1 MRRVNA
7 SFWIYLAGVTA
18 LGAFL
23 GACEASLRRTY
34 GDWTIFAAVLAYLLA
49 LRLIGRLVERR
60 GRQ

>member
-7 SFWIYLAGVTA
+7 SFWIYLAGVAT
-18 LGAFL
+18 LGVFL

-34 GDWTIFAAVLAYLLA
+34 GDWMILAAVVAYLLA